1 MAKTVPQNKIQLS
14 FDVLFS
20 CTLNVRVAD
29 LNYGNHLGNDRI
41 LSYFHEGRVLWLSHH
56 NLSEQNVG
64 GCGLIMTGANIQYLQ
79 QARLHQVITLTLGAR
94 ELGKA
99 RFTLVYKLTD
109 DKTGLTIAVG
119 ETYMGFFD
127 YQHQKPV
134 RAPAS
139 FIALLHATPLQVV
152 PALPN

>member
-1 MAKTVPQNKIQLS
+1 MPQNKIQLS

-20 CTLNVRVAD
+20 CTLKVRVAD

-56 NLSEQNVG
+56 NLNEQNVG
-64 GCGLIMTGANIQYLQ
+64 SCGLIMTGANIQYLQ

-109 DKTGLTIAVG
+109 ENTALTIAIG

-127 YQHQKPV
+127 YPQQKPA

-139 FIALLHATPLQVV
+139 FIALLHDTAYQVV
-152 PALPN
+152 PALTN